1 MKKILIVLLVLL
13 MAAGMAAFANGAKE
27 GTAAAQ
33 PSQSSD
39 VAWPTKAIQVV
50 VPAGAGGDTD
60 LNSRILGKYLTKELG
75 QPVVIVNVGGAGGTL
90 GSRKVKDAAP
100 DGNTVLF
107 FHNGFL
113 LNKLLGLANYG
124 LESFKVSAIAVMDN
138 NNAFVTS
145 GTSKYN
151 SMKDVVAALKAKP
164 MSVSFATEV
173 GSFTHLQVLSFEKAA
188 GVKMNIVDVGGA
200 AAKTAALLGDQIDL
214 IGTQLGLVR
223 DYLKKGDFRGL
234 AVASAERSPAFPNV
248 PTFKEQGYDVEF
260 SKFYFYAFPKD
271 TPDAIVNKFSAA
283 VEKVVNDPA
292 YQKEI
297 DAALNAT
304 PTYMGPAKATAYI
317 QNVDNE
323 YNSFKDVILS
333 AQKK

>member
-1 MKKILIVLLVLL
+1 MKKILVVMIILL
-13 MAAGMAAFANGAKE
+13 MAAGTMAFAGGRKE
-27 GTAAAQ
+27 SSSASQPAQ
-33 PSQSSD
+33 SGD
-39 VAWPTKAIQVV
+39 VTYPTKAIQVV

-100 DGNTVLF
+100 DGYTVLF

-113 LNKLLGLANYG
+113 LNKLLGLVDYG
-124 LESFKVSAIAVMDN
+124 VESFKVSAIAVMDN

-145 GTSKYN
+145 GSSRYN

-164 MSVSFATEV
+164 SSVSFATEV

-188 GVKMNIVDVGGA
+188 GVKLNIVDVGGA
-200 AAKTAALLGDQIDL
+200 AAKTAALLGDQLDL

-234 AVASAERSPAFPNV
+234 GVASAERAAAFPNV
-248 PTFKEQGYDVEF
+248 PTFKEQGYNVEF
-260 SKFYFYAFPKD
+260 SKFYFYAFPQD
-271 TPDAIVNKFSAA
+271 TPDSIVNKFSAA
-283 VEKVVNDPA
+283 VEKVVGDPA

-304 PTYMGPAKATAYI
+304 PTYMGPEKATAYL
-317 QNVDNE
+317 QKVDAQ
-323 YNSFKDVILS
+323 YNTFKDVILS